1 MHSNLMY
8 FWIMKQE
15 TLDGILRAT
24 WQTVS
29 KMYNKEAQKFNST
42 MATGFALLSIAPEGT
57 PSTALGPKMGM
68 AATSLSR
75 LLKTMEARNLIYRVP
90 NPEDGRSVLLCL
102 TPFGVQKREDSKA
115 VVLKFNETL
124 RQKIE
129 PSKIKTFL
137 EVSQH
142 IIDTAQVFSYY

>member
-1 MHSNLMY
+1 
-8 FWIMKQE
+8 MKQE
-15 TLDGILRAT
+15 TLDGILRAA
-24 WQTVS
+24 WQSVS

-68 AATSLSR
+68 EATSLSR
-75 LLKTMEARNLIYRVP
+75 LIKKMEDRNLVYRIP
-90 NPEDGRSVLLCL
+90 NPEDGRSVLICL
-102 TPFGVQKREDSKA
+102 TSFGVQKREDSKA
-115 VVLKFNETL
+115 VVLKFNDTL

-129 PSKIKTFL
+129 PSKIETFF

>member
-1 MHSNLMY
+1 
-8 FWIMKQE
+8 MKQE
-15 TLDGILRAT
+15 TLDGILRAA
-24 WQTVS
+24 WQSVS

-68 AATSLSR
+68 EATSLSR
-75 LLKTMEARNLIYRVP
+75 LIKKMEDRNLVYRIP
-90 NPEDGRSVLLCL
+90 NPEDGRSVLICL

-115 VVLKFNETL
+115 VVLKFNDTL

-129 PSKIKTFL
+129 PSKIETFF

>member
-1 MHSNLMY
+1 
-8 FWIMKQE
+8 MKQE

>member
-1 MHSNLMY
+1 
-8 FWIMKQE
+8 MKHE
-15 TLDGILRAT
+15 TLDATLRAA

-68 AATSLSR
+68 ESTSLSR
-75 LLKTMEARNLIYRVP
+75 LLKTMETRELIHRTP
-90 NPEDGRSVLLCL
+90 NPDDGRSVLIHL

-115 VVLKFNETL
+115 VVLKFDQLL
-124 RQKIE
+124 RENIAPLKIE
-129 PSKIKTFL
+129 TFFEVSRHIIKT
-137 EVSQH
+137 
-142 IIDTAQVFSYY
+142 AQEFKYY